1 MKKHLLLLT
10 SFAFLFSAKINSQVT
25 ITATAINPVVGEGF
39 NISKGNYVNPGSAG
53 ANQTWTLTGLSA
65 GPSLTNV
72 IAPGSTLIGAS
83 FPNSNVCLSNATSNS
98 SYFYKTS
105 STSQEFH
112 GKYENSLTYIYSNV
126 EEILRFPF
134 THLDSFADTWNNQ
147 YQNGA
152 YTFYQRGT
160 TTVKADGYGT
170 LIIGSGTYN
179 NVMRV
184 RVYESWVDS
193 TYQIGTP
200 MITTNTRDEYK
211 WYMNGIHVPLA
222 TSYSQ
227 TNNLSG
233 QTFGSTF
240 LVNTVG
246 LNEYANNSSNYFLFP
261 NPAKTNLNIAFH
273 AVQGNEL
280 EIKIINAL
288 GAVVKEETVQAG
300 MYKTTINIEEL
311 TNGVYFA
318 EIKNGNTIETK
329 RFVVAK

>member
-1 MKKHLLLLT
+1 MKKHLHLT
-10 SFAFLFSAKINSQVT
+10 FVSMLFIASALQAQVT

-53 ANQTWTLTGLSA
+53 ANQTWTLTGIST
-65 GPSLTNV
+65 GPTITNV
-72 IAPGSTLIGAS
+72 INPGATIIGAS
-83 FPNSNVCLSNATSNS
+83 FPNANVCLSNSSANTS
-98 SYFYKTS
+98 YLYKTS
-105 STSQEFH
+105 TSALEFH
-112 GKYENSLTYIYSNV
+112 GKFENAITTIYSNV
-126 EEILRFPF
+126 EEILHYPF
-134 THLDSFADTWNNQ
+134 THLDSFADSWNNQ
-147 YQNGA
+147 YLNGS

-170 LIIGSGTYN
+170 LTIGSGTYN

-184 RVYESWVDS
+184 RVYQSWVDS
-193 TYQIGTP
+193 TYQINLP
-200 MITTNTRDEYK
+200 MITTNTREEYK
-211 WYMNGIHVPLA
+211 WYMNGVHVPLA
-222 TSYSQ
+222 TSYTQ

-233 QTFGSTF
+233 QSFGSTF
-240 LVNTVG
+240 LVNSVG

-261 NPAKTNLNIAFH
+261 NPSKTVLNIAFH

-311 TNGVYFA
+311 ANGVYFA
-318 EIKNGNTIETK
+318 QLKNGNTIETK